1 MILTLEIWKKMLN
14 SAADLMMENVT
25 PLSELDA
32 IVGDGDHGITVGKIA
47 ALIKE
52 EAEKAQDVESLF
64 ETIGMKLMNLPG
76 GSACPLYGLF
86 FGGFVEDIPEGDCD
100 EAKMKAMFVSAF
112 NEFDDMSHAKVG
124 DKTMMD
130 ALIPATEAIKATEGT
145 PAEILRAAADAAAKG
160 AEDTVNYVAKFGRAR
175 AYKERTLGY
184 ADPGAKS
191 MSLVFEG
198 FARALESL

>member
-1 MILTLEIWKKMLN
+1 MILTLDIWKKMLN
-14 SAADLMMENVT
+14 SAADLLIENSAA
-25 PLSELDA
+25 LSELDG
-32 IVGDGDHGITVGKIA
+32 IVGDGDHGITVAKIG

-52 EAEKAQDVESLF
+52 QTPLATDIDGLLS
-64 ETIGMKLMNLPG
+64 TIGMKLMSLPG

-86 FGGFVEDIPEGDCD
+86 FGGFVENIPEGDCD
-100 EAKMKAMFVSAF
+100 VAKMKAMFVSAF
-112 NEFDDMSHAKVG
+112 DEFNDMSHAKIG

-130 ALIPATEAIKATEGT
+130 ALIPATEAIKATDGT
-145 PAEILRAAADAAAKG
+145 PAQILRAAADAAAKG

-175 AYKERTLGY
+175 AYKERTLGF

-191 MSLVFEG
+191 MSYVFEG